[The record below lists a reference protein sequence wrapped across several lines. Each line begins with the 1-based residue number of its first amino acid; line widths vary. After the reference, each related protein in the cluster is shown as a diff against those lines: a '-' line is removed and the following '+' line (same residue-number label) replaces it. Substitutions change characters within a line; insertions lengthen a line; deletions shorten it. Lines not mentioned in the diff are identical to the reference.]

1 MQKLS
6 GFLLKEVALNFLHGL
21 FLGSICFTLLTS
33 FNIDDSLTLIAS
45 EQKKNN
51 IRFMAVIDHLV
62 RSGWEF
68 LNTALLRWALREF
81 SNLHGWK
88 SGNLLVILP

>member
-6 GFLLKEVALNFLHGL
+6 GFLLKEDDLNFLHRS
-21 FLGSICFTLLTS
+21 FLGSICFTFTLLTY

-51 IRFMAVIDHLV
+51 TKFMAIIDHLV

-68 LNTALLRWALREF
+68 LNIALLRWALREF
-81 SNLHGWK
+81 SN
-88 SGNLLVILP
+88 